1 MRFALPYPA
10 LCSYLLALF
19 AALSYALPA
28 QANFT
33 LATAGK
39 TQYVIIRQEGATPA
53 ESHAADDLAATLK
66 QITGADF
73 AMRAT
78 RPTPRERAIIVGPG
92 ATATALFPEIA
103 FAKLGGEEVV
113 IKSKGPYLLL
123 AGGRPRG
130 TLYAVYRFLEQQCGA
145 RWWTPWAADMPHR
158 PTLSLPDLNIQ
169 EQPAFEYREPFWYS
183 AFDGDWAARHFYNG
197 EHAHLTPALGGQ
209 LTYKGFVHTFF
220 PLVPPAKYFQAHP
233 EWYSLIN
240 GKRTANGAQLCLTN
254 PQLRDFV
261 VEQVRQLL
269 KESPD
274 ANIISISQNDQFGPC
289 ECDNC
294 KAIDTA
300 EGSHAGTIIS
310 FVNYIAG
317 KLQPEF
323 PNVAFDTLAYQY
335 TRHAPKTIKPLPN
348 VIVRLCSIECNFA
361 APLDDPSNKSFASDI
376 EDWSKICNR
385 LYIWDYVTNF
395 GHYVQPHPNW
405 FVLGPNLRFF
415 HDHHVRGVF
424 EEGAYQSNGSE
435 MEEMRAWVLA
445 QLLWNPKADDNALIN
460 EFLNGYYGPHAAPY
474 IRQYLDLL
482 QGAAK
487 GYYLGIGS
495 PPDAPFLKFA
505 TLSQAEKLWQQAEA
519 ATQDDA
525 DKLWRVRQGHLPV
538 RYVWLMR
545 WSQLQRE
552 AARAGAAWPLPA
564 SRKAVAD
571 AWLADATGPG
581 PAGWSKMTQINEGGT
596 TPQAFVARFATDPPA
611 WAGDPKRFGHAL
623 APTDIKDAQVAA
635 GVDVQDD
642 LFNLYQEGDLSD
654 LRPDAAASDGVAA
667 WMPGS
672 HHEWAIQLPMNKL
685 PANAQ
690 TGKWKV
696 YAAIRVQKKPGTT
709 ATGNA
714 FTAGIYDTEAH
725 TSRGDAAAS
734 IGDVPAGY
742 KSYLLGTVDAKPG
755 LYFWVAP
762 TATPAVEAVWVD
774 RFYLVPAG

>member
-1 MRFALPYPA
+1 MLSTKPHHMRYP
-10 LCSYLLALF
+10 LLLALLTG
-19 AALSYALPA
+19 LSYALPA
-28 QANFT
+28 EANFP
-33 LATAGK
+33 LAAAGQA
-39 TQYVIIRQEGATPA
+39 QYVIIRQEGATVA
-53 ESHAADDLAATLK
+53 EAHAADDLAATLK
-66 QITGADF
+66 QITRATF
-73 AMRAT
+73 TMRAT
-78 RPTPRERAIIVGPG
+78 RPAARERAIIIGPG
-92 ATATALFPEIA
+92 ALAAALFPEIA
-103 FAKLGGEEVV
+103 FDKLGSEELV

-145 RWWTPWAADMPHR
+145 RWWTPWATNMPHR
-158 PTLSLPDLNIQ
+158 PTLSLPNLNIQ
-169 EQPAFEYREPFWYS
+169 EQPAFEYREPFWFS
-183 AFDGDWAARHFYNG
+183 AFDGDWAVRHFYNG
-197 EHAHLTPALGGQ
+197 RHAHLTPALGGQ
-209 LTYKGFVHTFF
+209 LTYKGFVHTFYE
-220 PLVPPAKYFQAHP
+220 LVPPAKYFQPHP

-240 GKRTANGAQLCLTN
+240 GKRTADGAQLCLTN

-261 VEQVRQLL
+261 VERVRQLL
-269 KESPD
+269 KESPET
-274 ANIISISQNDQFGPC
+274 NIISISQNDQFGPC

-300 EGSHAGTIIS
+300 EGSHAGTMIA
-310 FVNYIAG
+310 FVNYVAA

-323 PNVAFDTLAYQY
+323 PNIAFDTLAYQY
-335 TRHAPKTIKPLPN
+335 TRHPPKTIKPRPN

-361 APLDDPSNKSFASDI
+361 TPLDDPSNATFATDI
-376 EDWSKICNR
+376 RDWSKICGR

-405 FVLGPNLRFF
+405 FVLGPNMRFF

-445 QLLWNPKADDNALIN
+445 QLLWNPNADDKALIN
-460 EFLNGYYGPHAAPY
+460 EFLNGYYGPRAGPY
-474 IRQYLDLL
+474 IRQYFDLL

-487 GYYLGIGS
+487 GYYLSIGS

-519 ATQDDA
+519 AAQA
-525 DKLWRVRQGHLPV
+525 EPDKLWRVRQGHLPV

-564 SRKAVAD
+564 SRKAVAA
-571 AWLADATGPG
+571 AWLSVATGPG
-581 PAGWSKMTQINEGGT
+581 PAGWSQMTQINEGGT
-596 TPQAFVARFATDPPA
+596 TPQAFVSRFAIDPPA
-611 WAGDPKRFGHAL
+611 WAGDPKRIGHAL
-623 APTDIKDAQVAA
+623 APADIKDARVAE
-635 GVDVQDD
+635 GVDAQDD
-642 LFNLYQEGDLSD
+642 AFTLYREGELADI
-654 LRPDAAASDGVAA
+654 RPDAAASDGVAA

-672 HHEWAIQLPMNKL
+672 HHEWAVQLPTSKL

-690 TGKWKV
+690 KGKWKV
-696 YAAIRVQKKPGTT
+696 YAVIRVQKKPGTV

-725 TSRGDAAAS
+725 TSRGDATAS
-734 IGDVPAGY
+734 ITDVPDGY
-742 KSYLLGTVDAKPG
+742 KSYLLGTVDIKPAA
-755 LYFWVAP
+755 YFWVAP
-762 TATPAVEAVWVD
+762 TGTPEVEAIWVD
-774 RFYLVPAG
+774 RFYLVPAN